1 MARNFGISSDIG
13 VLVQLLDWK
22 NKIVLDVGCGPG
34 NSTRALAELGAHVT
48 GFEPDPIQ
56 AQKNLDAPPCDGV
69 KFVEAPAQALPVE
82 SGSADIVMLSR
93 SLHHVPAE
101 LMDEALKEAKRAL
114 RTGGVLLVLEPDIHG
129 QFSQMIRP
137 FHDETVVRALALEA
151 LDRAAPMFDRV
162 EESWFSSEAR
172 FESFEAFKARM
183 IGMSFNDIVAE
194 RIEQPEVE
202 AAFEAGRVDDG
213 FRFTNPIRIRLF
225 R

>member
-1 MARNFGISSDIG
+1 
-13 VLVQLLDWK
+13 
-22 NKIVLDVGCGPG
+22 
-34 NSTRALAELGAHVT
+34 
-48 GFEPDPIQ
+48 
-56 AQKNLDAPPCDGV
+56 
-69 KFVEAPAQALPVE
+69 
-82 SGSADIVMLSR
+82 
-93 SLHHVPAE
+93 
-101 LMDEALKEAKRAL
+101 
-114 RTGGVLLVLEPDIHG
+114 
-129 QFSQMIRP
+129 MIRP